1 MKKLFF
7 LLTAL
12 YALNSANAQPCF
24 PEGIT
29 LTTQGQINSFRINN
43 PGCTQIEGDLTISGY
58 TITNLQGLNVITA
71 IGGSLNIECNE
82 ALASLA
88 GLENLV
94 HIGGNLYL
102 AGNLVLPDLTGLNGL
117 TFVGGDVQL
126 TNNVAVTTLAGLEGL
141 TSINEQLCI
150 SDNTALSNLN
160 GLNNVISITGCM
172 RIFSNASLGTLAGL
186 ENLAYIGGNLRIGG
200 MDHLGGIGNP
210 SLASLTALQ
219 SLTSV
224 MGEIEIAYNP
234 ILTSLSGLDNIN
246 SGTITDMSVY
256 ENSTLSECETEGLCD
271 YLGNPNGEVYISNNA
286 PGCNS
291 IEEVQAACLLLP
303 VEPAKN
309 INALRIFPNPSS
321 GNITIE
327 TGVNQSTSLVSVVN
341 VNGTGLIRST
351 ITGGTAQINVTS
363 LPSGVY
369 LVRIT
374 GERDIYTG
382 RFVKQ

>member
-1 MKKLFF
+1 MKKIFL

-12 YALNSANAQPCF
+12 YALNSSNAQPCF

-29 LTTQGQINSFRINN
+29 LTTQGQINNFRINN

-58 TITNLQGLNVITA
+58 TITNLLGLNMITA

-88 GLENLV
+88 GLENLT

-117 TFVGGDVQL
+117 TFVGGDIQL
-126 TNNVAVTTLAGLEGL
+126 ADNVAIVNLTGLEGL
-141 TSINEQLCI
+141 TSINEQLCV
-150 SDNTALSNLN
+150 SANAALSNLN
-160 GLNNVISITGCM
+160 GLNNVVSIAVCM
-172 RIFSNASLGTLAGL
+172 RIFSNPALANLTGL
-186 ENLAYIGGNLRIGG
+186 ESLAYIGGNLKIGG
-200 MDHLGGIGNP
+200 VDHLGGIGNP

-219 SLTSV
+219 NLTSV

-234 ILTSLSGLDNIN
+234 MLTSLSGLDNIN

-256 ENSTLSECETEGLCD
+256 DNITLSECETAGICN
-271 YLGNPNGEVYISNNA
+271 YLGNPNGTVYISNNA

-291 IEEVQAACLLLP
+291 MEEVQAACLLLDI
-303 VEPAKN
+303 EKAN
-309 INALRIFPNPSS
+309 SMNGLRIFPNPSS

-341 VNGTGLIRST
+341 VNGTALIRSI